1 MRLFYFS
8 EQPFLKNINQS
19 LGCKGMYI
27 RIVYFERKKFKSD
40 RGDTGEE
47 LDYYYFAVFA

>member
-8 EQPFLKNINQS
+8 QQTFLKNINQS
-19 LGCKGMYI
+19 LRCKGMYI
-27 RIVYFERKKFKSD
+27 RIVYFERKILKSD
-40 RGDTGEE
+40 RGDKWEE